1 MKRALILF
9 QFIFAVSIVHAADSV
24 AVFPVGAQNR
34 GEWTVAKDVDRFLIE
49 NFGKIS
55 GAEPVS
61 FKELLST
68 NDRKALNKCREDLKC
83 QQNISRKISKKVD
96 FFLFTRLKIGSEI
109 TVNTY
114 LFDRKYN
121 RLESAKIDLDEF
133 AEADTIA
140 DEIITYW
147 NRFLKKHTSSS
158 GISDSDFSTE
168 RKSKKAAKKQKY
180 ENEDSD
186 YEEEEEDASSRSS
199 KSRVVSV
206 ENLIMSGFTSYAE
219 GNLKEAESYFEKA
232 ASRDVVAKKLLN
244 NVQDAIKFTAR
255 GNAAIKAKNHEE
267 AVLMISK
274 AEKANEEITGLGV
287 KYRAYSK
294 DSSVERVT
302 YLEPT
307 SKDIQIVD
315 SIHRK
320 YSKLTEKSRK
330 DKAAKLAE
338 IDKWLNGR
346 ILERESKLK
355 QFETDSKNAVELE
368 KKEYADLA
376 KKIKDLKYQWEKD
389 DSEIEQKI
397 VALENKL
404 TLFEQKEKGVVKVST
419 EGDEKART
427 EEMAAVD
434 KKYTE
439 LLKKMRTEKEQFDSK
454 QKDELEKG
462 SKTTEAAVVKLEE
475 KKKANDAKIVEIDKK
490 IAAEMEKFDAEEKKF
505 SGGNEEVKM
514 KNEDEDR
521 KFKVQVEKEYQV
533 KFDELNKKLQ
543 DFDQQESEKR
553 KDLEKYD
560 KAIEEYMTKNVELMS
575 KFQEELEKERA
586 TVDAEYKTKKESAT
600 AEAEKKYTEDLAK
613 LTTEKTDLEAKIAEK
628 ETPQLKKQLAAVE
641 KKISAHESGKETFIA
656 DQVMK
661 VDMEY
666 EAKSME
672 IDTKL
677 AKKNDEL
684 QKDNNKFRTAK
695 LAEKK
700 KAEGDFGGFQK
711 RKDMFKKSIDDQ
723 IALAQRERDRKI
735 EDRQKDRTK
744 LSGSW
749 DSDRQK
755 RQANLDRKLKVN
767 RDAKDRL
774 IKDNEKIAADITAV
788 NTKWENTSQDLRA
801 SQQTAFEKF
810 DTQWKEKYEKTEAEY
825 KEKKEAVDV
834 KYAQKQVSEKEAQKQ
849 QKIKWEEEIQSLNEE
864 KKRRK
869 DERAKILENEKTNWD
884 TKKKQW
890 VEEEKQRKI
899 DKDQFVK
906 DMKKMNEDDRKEAS
920 QKRKDADAKYEE
932 STKDIYQKEI
942 DEISNKFREEYKITR
957 TREVTGVKAQADI
970 ASLKAEALAKNG
982 LVKLDEKDLLGARR
996 AFAEA
1001 LFLDK
1006 NNQIALDGMK
1016 SINISAKSMYWEAY
1030 GMRETNKNKA
1040 REIFT
1045 LLTKTLMPANEYFVK
1060 SRIALEDLN

>member
-9 QFIFAVSIVHAADSV
+9 QFIFAVLIVNAADSV

-49 NFGKIS
+49 NFNKIS
-55 GAEPVS
+55 GVEPVS

-68 NDRKALNKCREDLKC
+68 NDRKSLNKCREDLKC
-83 QQNISRKISKKVD
+83 QQDISKKISKKVD

-114 LFDRKYN
+114 LFDRKHN

-147 NRFLKKHTSSS
+147 NRFFKKHASSL
-158 GISDSDFSTE
+158 DSEFSYEKTE
-168 RKSKKAAKKQKY
+168 KKPEKKKAEKKTSY
-180 ENEDSD
+180 EEEED
-186 YEEEEEDASSRSS
+186 YEEEDSTSRPSRSQVS
-199 KSRVVSV
+199 SV
-206 ENLIMSGFTSYAE
+206 ESLIMSGFTSYAE

-232 ASRDVVAKKLLN
+232 SSRDVVAKKLLN
-244 NVQDAIKFTAR
+244 NVQDVIKFTAR

-315 SIHRK
+315 TIHKK

-346 ILERESKLK
+346 ILERENKLK
-355 QFETDSKNAVELE
+355 QFEFDSKNAAELE
-368 KKEYADLA
+368 KKEYAELT
-376 KKIKDLKYQWEKD
+376 KRIKDLKYQWEKD

-404 TLFEQKEKGVVKVST
+404 TLFEQKEKGVVKVSS

-427 EEMAAVD
+427 EELAAVD

-454 QKDELEKG
+454 QKEELEKG
-462 SKTTEAAVVKLEE
+462 SKATEAAVVKLEE
-475 KKKANDAKIVEIDKK
+475 KKKVNEAKIVEIDKK
-490 IAAEMEKFDAEEKKF
+490 IAAEMDKFDAEERKY

-521 KFKVQVEKEYQV
+521 KFKVEVEKEYQV

-586 TVDAEYKTKKESAT
+586 TVDAEYKTKKESA
-600 AEAEKKYTEDLAK
+600 ASEAEKKYTEDLAK
-613 LTTEKTDLEAKIAEK
+613 LTAEKTDLEAKITEK

-666 EAKSME
+666 EAKTME

-684 QKDNNKFRTAK
+684 QKDNNKFRAAK

-749 DSDRQK
+749 DSDKQK
-755 RQANLDRKLKVN
+755 RQADLDRRLKID
-767 RDAKDRL
+767 RDAKERL
-774 IKDNEKIAADITAV
+774 VKENEKITADIAAV
-788 NTKWENTSQDLRA
+788 NIKWENTSQDIRA
-801 SQQTAFEKF
+801 KQQAAFEKF
-810 DTQWKEKYEKTEAEY
+810 DVQWKEKYEKTENEY

-849 QKIKWEEEIQSLNEE
+849 QKIKWEEEIQSLNQE
-864 KKRRK
+864 KQRRK
-869 DERAKILENEKTNWD
+869 DERAKILDNEKINWD
-884 TKKKQW
+884 AKKKQW
-890 VEEEKQRKI
+890 TEEEKQRKI
-899 DKDQFVK
+899 DKEQFVK
-906 DMKKMNEDDRKEAS
+906 DMKKLNDDDRKEAS
-920 QKRKDADAKYEE
+920 LRRKDADGKFEE

-942 DEISNKFREEYKITR
+942 DEISEKFKEEYKTTR
-957 TREVTGVKAQADI
+957 TREITGVRAQSDI

-1030 GMRETNKNKA
+1030 GIRESNKEKA
-1040 REIFT
+1040 KEIFT
-1045 LLTKTLMPANEYFVK
+1045 LLIKTLMPANEYFVK

>member
-1 MKRALILF
+1 MKRVIILF
-9 QFIFAVSIVHAADSV
+9 QFIFAVTIVHATDSV

-49 NFGKIS
+49 NFDKIS
-55 GAEPVS
+55 GTEPVS

-83 QQNISRKISKKVD
+83 QQDISRKISKKVD

-147 NRFLKKHTSSS
+147 NRFFKKHSSS
-158 GISDSDFSTE
+158 ASSLDFSVPDNSE
-168 RKSKKAAKKQKY
+168 KKVDKKKAEKKSRY
-180 ENEDSD
+180 EEDEE
-186 YEEEEEDASSRSS
+186 YEEEEDTSSSRSS
-199 KSRVVSV
+199 RSQVVSI
-206 ENLIMSGFTSYAE
+206 ESLIMSGFTSYAE
-219 GNLKEAESYFEKA
+219 GNLKEAETSFEKA
-232 ASRDVVAKKLLN
+232 AARDVVAKKLLN
-244 NVQDAIKFTAR
+244 NVQDVIKFTAR

-287 KYRAYSK
+287 KYRSYSK

-307 SKDIQIVD
+307 TKDIQIVD
-315 SIHRK
+315 AIHKK

-330 DKAAKLAE
+330 DKSAKLAE

-355 QFETDSKNAVELE
+355 QFETDSKNAAELE
-368 KKEYADLA
+368 KKEYGDLT
-376 KKIKDLKYQWEKD
+376 KKIKDLRYQWEKD

-462 SKTTEAAVVKLEE
+462 SKTTEADVVKLEE
-475 KKKANDAKIVEIDKK
+475 KKKVNEAKIVEIDKK
-490 IAAEMEKFDAEEKKF
+490 IAAEIDKFDTEEKKY

-521 KFKVQVEKEYQV
+521 KYKVEIEKEYQV
-533 KFDELNKKLQ
+533 KFDDLNKKLQ

-560 KAIEEYMTKNVELMS
+560 RAIEEYMTKNVELMS

-586 TVDAEYKTKKESAT
+586 TIDAEYKTKKEGAT

-613 LTTEKTDLEAKIAEK
+613 LTAEKTDLEAKITEK

-666 EAKSME
+666 EAKTIE

-684 QKDNNKFRTAK
+684 QKDNNKFRTTK

-700 KAEGDFGGFQK
+700 KADGDFGNFQK

-723 IALAQRERDRKI
+723 IALAQRDRDRKI

-749 DSDRQK
+749 DTDRQK
-755 RQANLDRKLKVN
+755 RQADLDRRLKVD

-774 IKDNEKIAADITAV
+774 VKDNEKITADIAAV
-788 NTKWENTSQDLRA
+788 NTKWE
-801 SQQTAFEKF
+801 
-810 DTQWKEKYEKTEAEY
+810 
-825 KEKKEAVDV
+825 
-834 KYAQKQVSEKEAQKQ
+834 
-849 QKIKWEEEIQSLNEE
+849 
-864 KKRRK
+864 
-869 DERAKILENEKTNWD
+869 
-884 TKKKQW
+884 
-890 VEEEKQRKI
+890 
-899 DKDQFVK
+899 
-906 DMKKMNEDDRKEAS
+906 
-920 QKRKDADAKYEE
+920 
-932 STKDIYQKEI
+932 ST
-942 DEISNKFREEYKITR
+942 
-957 TREVTGVKAQADI
+957 
-970 ASLKAEALAKNG
+970 
-982 LVKLDEKDLLGARR
+982 
-996 AFAEA
+996 
-1001 LFLDK
+1001 
-1006 NNQIALDGMK
+1006 
-1016 SINISAKSMYWEAY
+1016 
-1030 GMRETNKNKA
+1030 
-1040 REIFT
+1040 
-1045 LLTKTLMPANEYFVK
+1045 
-1060 SRIALEDLN
+1060 